1 MVQHGLSPMQTLI
14 SATRGAAENLGMAHE
29 IGTLEVGKLAD
40 LVLVDGDP
48 VTDITATGRVVLV
61 VKDGVVH
68 RDELPDSGPAVPKA
82 A

>member
-1 MVQHGLSPMQTLI
+1 
-14 SATRGAAENLGMAHE
+14 MAHDLC
-29 IGTLEVGKLAD
+29 TLELGKLAD

-48 VTDITATGRVVLV
+48 VADVTATGQVVLV

-68 RDELPDSGPAVPKA
+68 RDELAGTGAAVPKA